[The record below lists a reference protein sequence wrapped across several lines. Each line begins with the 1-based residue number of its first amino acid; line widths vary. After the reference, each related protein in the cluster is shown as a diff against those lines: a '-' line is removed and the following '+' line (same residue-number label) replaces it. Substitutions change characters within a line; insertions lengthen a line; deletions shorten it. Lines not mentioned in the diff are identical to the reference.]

1 MVAQGVL
8 PFQYEVETGSS
19 GMTALAGL
27 PLYLELFAALGL
39 SKSIRRHLGVRPE
52 QGWSD
57 AEVVTAL
64 LLLNLAGGDCVEDLA
79 LLGQDEGFCQV
90 LRRAARHGLGAR
102 GRAALKRRWRRE
114 QRGVL
119 PSASAVFRYLAAF
132 HDEEEEQRREQG
144 KAFIPAPNGHLL
156 GLGRVNGAVLG
167 FVQSR
172 APKRTATLDIDA
184 TLVETHKSEAL
195 YCYQKFKAYQP
206 QNVYWAEQGL
216 VVHSQFRDGN
226 VPAGSGQLPVLKAA
240 LAALPEGVKQVL
252 LREDSA
258 GYDWELLTY
267 CAEGKNERFGVIEFA
282 VSADVTDAFKKA
294 VAQVPEADWQPLRR
308 RGEEQADPACARMDE
323 HRLPL
328 PDGVRGRA
336 EVVGGHPLEERRRGH
351 LVGDA
356 VGHRHR
362 LRDVDE
368 HLLGVASLRRRPT
381 DPLAGRNPRDPLAD
395 RGDRAGALDARDD
408 GKRLARHPDPLVDV
422 PVVHPGRAHLDEE
435 LPRAGDGRRA
445 LLELEHLRPAVSVDH
460 DRSHTSLPVRSPL
473 AGTIP
478 SRRARPR
485 PRRAL
490 AAELRTPAGRA
501 RRDGPAPP
509 GAQEPPGRAGRRIQA
524 QSRGATSTCGRGR

>member
-27 PLYLELFAALGL
+27 PLYLELFAAVGL
-39 SKSIRRHLGVRPE
+39 SRSIRRHLGVRRE

-64 LLLNLAGGDCVEDLA
+64 LLLNLAGGDGVEDLA

-90 LRRAARHGLGAR
+90 LRRAARQGLGAR

-114 QRGVL
+114 PRGAL

-144 KAFIPAPNGHLL
+144 KAFIPAPNEHLL
-156 GLGRVNGAVLG
+156 GLGRVNGAVLR

-172 APKRTATLDIDA
+172 APKPSATLDIDA
-184 TLVETHKSEAL
+184 TLVETHKSAAL
-195 YCYQKFKAYQP
+195 YCYKKFKAYQP

-267 CAEGKNERFGVIEFA
+267 CAEGKNERFGVIGFA
-282 VSADVTDAFKKA
+282 VSADVTDAFKQA
-294 VAQVPEADWQPLRR
+294 VAQVPEADWQPLPR
-308 RGEEQADPACARMDE
+308 RGEEQADPAGQQWAEVCFVPQEAARKKHGPAYRFLAIREPLAQPELPGMADPAQLPFPTLE
-323 HRLPL
+323 FGAGRRHKLTGLVTNRDLPGEALIAWQRARCGKAEEAHAIMKDDLAGGRLPSARFGANAAWWAIMILAFNLHSVMRRLVLGGPWAEKRMKAIRFALIGL
-328 PDGVRGRA
+328 PGRVLHHA
-336 EVVGGHPLEERRRGH
+336 RRLVIRLPAAHPCLPV
-351 LVGDA
+351 L
-356 VGHRHR
+356 
-362 LRDVDE
+362 
-368 HLLGVASLRRRPT
+368 
-381 DPLAGRNPRDPLAD
+381 
-395 RGDRAGALDARDD
+395 LDAR
-408 GKRLARHPDPLVDV
+408 RT
-422 PVVHPGRAHLDEE
+422 
-435 LPRAGDGRRA
+435 
-445 LLELEHLRPAVSVDH
+445 LL
-460 DRSHTSLPVRSPL
+460 
-473 AGTIP
+473 
-478 SRRARPR
+478 
-485 PRRAL
+485 AL
-490 AAELRTPAGRA
+490 ANAPPAGA
-501 RRDGPAPP
+501 
-509 GAQEPPGRAGRRIQA
+509 
-524 QSRGATSTCGRGR
+524 